1 MVEGVQPAPGPVG
14 VRGGVEV
21 PQLLAGD
28 VGGGDLPA
36 GVTDVQSGEQP
47 AVGVR
52 AQMLGPALPHPAD
65 AVERIAGAPPV
76 PAGVLL
82 HPAAD
87 VVDRLLGQANGV
99 EGVQHD
105 GRTRQGRAQG
115 AFIAAE
121 GIQRRGGDPGAPA
134 R

>member
-1 MVEGVQPAPGPVG
+1 LVEGVQPAPGPIQI
-14 VRGGVEV
+14 RGGVAV
-21 PQLLAGD
+21 AQLLAGD

-52 AQMLGPALPHPAD
+52 AQMLGPALQHPAD
-65 AVERIAGAPPV
+65 AVERIAGAPLV

-87 VVDRLLGQANGV
+87 VVDRLGPPPLSWSTTDHEAPGLSPTSGWSSCRDR
-99 EGVQHD
+99 GYHVQW
-105 GRTRQGRAQG
+105 RRA
-115 AFIAAE
+115 A
-121 GIQRRGGDPGAPA
+121 
-134 R
+134 